1 MSEKKRIGII
11 ARFRALREK
20 WREKVEVT
28 IEAKDAGLRL
38 VAALAAAL
46 ADGRLSGA
54 EVLMLDNAW
63 GEFRDLLIR
72 AVNGK
77 ASDGEAARVFTHEE
91 IARFLFDTWAFS
103 QHGPESEE
111 GARLRW
117 EGSKLVRSAWIAV
130 AYRAEECFADN
141 AQSHTAKG

>member
-1 MSEKKRIGII
+1 MSEKKRSGII

-20 WREKVEVT
+20 WREKIDLT

-46 ADGRLSGA
+46 ADGRLTGA
-54 EVLMLDNAW
+54 EVLTLDNTW

-77 ASDGEAARVFTHEE
+77 ASDSEAPRAFSHEE

-103 QHGPESEE
+103 QPGPESEE

-117 EGSKLVRSAWIAV
+117 EGSKLVRSAWLAV

-141 AQSHTAKG
+141 AQGRTVKG

>member
-1 MSEKKRIGII
+1 MSEKKRPGII

-20 WREKVEVT
+20 WREKIDLT

-46 ADGRLSGA
+46 ADGRLTGA
-54 EVLMLDNAW
+54 EVLTLDNTW
-63 GEFRDLLIR
+63 GEFRDLLVR
-72 AVNGK
+72 AANGK
-77 ASDGEAARVFTHEE
+77 TSDSEAPRVFTHEE

-117 EGSKLVRSAWIAV
+117 EGSKLVRSAWLAV

-141 AQSHTAKG
+141 AQSRTVKG